1 MWEWNNAIGLAL
13 PSGIG
18 IVCRD
23 SSADDGTSNASLTA
37 AACDGLGNQYVVKIW
52 WYEDRSSSN
61 PGGTL
66 KRFVT
71 AIQP

>member
-1 MWEWNNAIGLAL
+1 MRINAPSRAGRASALAA
-13 PSGIG
+13 GIG
-18 IVCRD
+18 
-23 SSADDGTSNASLTA
+23 ALALTA
-37 AACDGLGNQYVVKIW
+37 AACDGLSNQYVVKIW